1 MEFIGKRMGHKLK
14 QLFLRLWGE
23 LPESVFII
31 IILRVGTCAC
41 SLACFQNMLKSRVYN
56 FIPGGRTTISE
67 MPQNDQFPP
76 NSILLQAGLVVYPV
90 PNYASW

>member
-1 MEFIGKRMGHKLK
+1 MGHKLK

-23 LPESVFII
+23 LPKSVFII

-56 FIPGGRTTISE
+56 FIPGGITILPIHCE
-67 MPQNDQFPP
+67 QKRPKKKGKN
-76 NSILLQAGLVVYPV
+76 
-90 PNYASW
+90 